1 MDPSTF
7 PDGNDP
13 NNPVRIFMDGVFD
26 GFHYGHARLLEQGK
40 KKFKYVYLIAGVC
53 KDEDTHKHKGK
64 TLNTDYERKETLK
77 HCKWVDEVI
86 DCPWLVTLDFLNEI
100 KAHYVARD
108 PLPYRYGD
116 IPDLYQPIKD
126 AGRFLPTERTEGIS
140 TTDIILRI
148 VRDVDFYIKR
158 NIKKGCT
165 AEELNISKEKYDEF
179 KRIIEEEE
187 KQGNNNN

>member
-7 PDGNDP
+7 PDGNDS

-26 GFHYGHARLLEQGK
+26 GFHFGHARLLEQGK
-40 KKFKYVYLIAGVC
+40 KKFKHVYLIAGVC

-86 DCPWLVTLDFLNEI
+86 DCPWVVTLDFLNEI
-100 KAHYVARD
+100 KVHYIARD
-108 PLPYRYGD
+108 PLPYAYGD
-116 IPDLYQPIKD
+116 IADLYQPIKD

-148 VRDVDFYIKR
+148 IRDVDFYIKR

-165 AEELNISKEKYDEF
+165 MEELNISKEKFEEF
-179 KRIIEEEE
+179 KRIIEVEE
-187 KQGNNNN
+187 KQEKNN